1 MFYNHT
7 NFQCHK
13 KVEDMDTRI
22 TELEKGI
29 GDLLDQA
36 STEVD
41 Q

>member
-1 MFYNHT
+1 
-7 NFQCHK
+7 
-13 KVEDMDTRI
+13 VEDMDTRI